1 MHSMTKAAVVLQLKA
16 VPSLPVRKS
25 CKKPNGAV
33 KQQEIVSMSIQYIH
47 CCGKYKSG
55 KFGAETLTNTEMLK
69 MLFKHLSGVSSVVT
83 LQLLPQLHFFTNHAV
98 GGVRL

>member
-1 MHSMTKAAVVLQLKA
+1 MHSMIKAAVVLQLKA
-16 VPSLPVRKS
+16 VPRLLVRKRY
-25 CKKPNGAV
+25 KKPNEAV
-33 KQQEIVSMSIQYIH
+33 KQQEIVSIQYIH

-69 MLFKHLSGVSSVVT
+69 MLFKHLSGVSSVIT
-83 LQLLPQLHFFTNHAV
+83 LQPCTMHFFNNLTV